1 MLLNI
6 PSISKVDR
14 RGWFSPRK
22 LIPAVLMEF
31 QWSPC
36 TNTMNF
42 TAQERF

>member
-14 RGWFSPRK
+14 RGWVSPRK
-22 LIPAVLMEF
+22 LIPAVLMEI
-31 QWSPC
+31 QWSSC
-36 TNTMNF
+36 TNMMNF